1 MANPAI
7 NITIKN
13 LPQIKSAFNKA
24 PGLMTRELN
33 TAIKKSVFYIQ
44 GKSMINTPVLT
55 GRLRASHR
63 SLFTNLRGEI
73 GTNTNYDIFVHWGT
87 RYMKARPFLFE
98 AVQDSNTE
106 VNRFFTQAVD
116 SVLNDIGKSV

>member
-1 MANPAI
+1 MANPSV

-33 TAIKKSVFYIQ
+33 TAIKKSVFFVQ

-63 SLFTNLRGEI
+63 SLFSNLKGEV
-73 GTNTNYDIFVHWGT
+73 GTNTNYDVFVHWGT
-87 RYMKARPFLFE
+87 RYMKARPYLLE
-98 AVQDSNTE
+98 AVKDSDAE

-116 SVLNDIGKSV
+116 KVLSDIGKSV